1 MFSRLAISISAVV
14 FIGILPLLE
23 ISQTHLF
30 NPDWPEHARLH
41 EAWQLLSNAGLA
53 GLALWLVWLK
63 RMPGL
68 GAAIC
73 LFQTGGFLAAAG
85 MQSMY
90 GGSMRHSDGSELL
103 VLGVNPAVTVIA
115 ITTAMLAAV
124 IFLALRKKPADPAA

>member
-1 MFSRLAISISAVV
+1 MFSRIAISLSAVV
-14 FIGILPLLE
+14 FIGILPALE
-23 ISQTHLF
+23 ISETHLF

-73 LFQTGGFLAAAG
+73 LFQTGGFLAATG

-103 VLGVNPAVTVIA
+103 VSGVNPAVAVIVVVS
-115 ITTAMLAAV
+115 AMLAAV
-124 IFLALRKKPADPAA
+124 VLLALRGKPSEPAA